1 MPSYLTTPNP
11 NTFAQQLSE
20 ASQTVRRNTI
30 KHRSPWAGWMPDIDP
45 HLQPPSACSRSRGL
59 VARPDPSSRG
69 EVLMP
74 DDGFDAVDLTNLPLE
89 DGGADAGAI
98 ICLAELPR
106 TNVLGAMTG
115 LFDRTLIAIVAGDDV
130 TPGDST
136 MWVVNPTD
144 GLWDAVVYE
153 AGGQELM
160 GDRDRLH
167 DFAVMPSGATNRA
180 AAWGGGPIDQP
191 VIVFCN
197 GHDEVAV
204 YPSDA
209 VGDAGQH
216 RYGTLTNNPVNFI
229 AKTCEAFVGRIYYG
243 NTTEN
248 GTNYRQRIRRTAL
261 FTADPTTLT
270 VGSGAMDLREFS
282 GDLLRLEKL
291 GSIMAAYFEDG
302 TAFIRST
309 DVATAPDAYHVLK
322 EHRGLLS
329 THSMIPIGDQE
340 HFGIFDDGWFK
351 LDASGRFTELGITNV
366 NGAEL
371 PKWRRTFY
379 ENLDMENRQRL
390 FCSYDGE
397 FVRIIYPRVGYDDA
411 SEVWVYDPRTDR
423 VWIEDYLD
431 GNYITVFGEASAI
444 ISAGLNWNSI
454 AALYNARGGDNWST
468 ILGSWASMSAKF
480 GLKSLVH
487 GNAGGYVMIHNP
499 DFIQR
504 LNTATETLEYP
515 TYAFHSVV
523 SSFDEPRLL
532 KTANEIL
539 IEFIYANTP
548 NAVLTVVGNSNQADG
563 TPHTPETYNIDL
575 TPTNRQP
582 GEVLTVGQFYD
593 FTDTELGF
601 EFSGT
606 APVLIRSMESSY
618 TIHPW
623 EERD

>member
-11 NTFAQQLSE
+11 DIFEQQLARATQS
-20 ASQTVRRNTI
+20 VRRNTI
-30 KHRSPWAGWMPDIDP
+30 NHRSPWAGWMPDIDP
-45 HLQPPSACSRSRGL
+45 HLQPPNACSRSRGL

-74 DDGFDAVDLTNLPLE
+74 DDGFDAVDLGNLPL
-89 DGGADAGAI
+89 DDSGADAAEI
-98 ICLAELPR
+98 TCLAELPR
-106 TNVLGAMTG
+106 TNATG
-115 LFDRTLIAIVAGDDV
+115 TVTGRFDRTLIAIVAGNDAAV
-130 TPGDST
+130 EGTMYITVPGT
-136 MWVVNPTD
+136 
-144 GLWDAVVYE
+144 GLWEIVPYV
-153 AGGQELM
+153 AGGVEPV
-160 GDRDRLH
+160 GDRDRLY
-167 DFAVMPSGATNRA
+167 DFAIMSSGATNRA
-180 AAWGGGPIDQP
+180 AAWSGGPIDQP
-191 VIVFCN
+191 VMVFCN
-197 GHDEVAV
+197 GFDEVTV

-216 RYGTLTNNPVNFI
+216 SYATLTNNPVNFI

-243 NTTEN
+243 NTIEN
-248 GTNYRQRIRRTAL
+248 GTHYHQRIRRTAL
-261 FTADPTTLT
+261 FTADPTNLT
-270 VGSGAMDLREFS
+270 IGYGAMDLREFS

-329 THSMIPIGDQE
+329 THSMVSIGDQE

-366 NGAEL
+366 NGAEI

-379 ENLDMENRQRL
+379 ENLDMANRNRL

-397 FVRIIYPRVGYDDA
+397 FVRIIYPRIGYDDA
-411 SEVWVYDPRTDR
+411 SEVWIYDPRTDR

-431 GNYITVFGEASAI
+431 GNYITVFGEASIA
-444 ISAGLNWNSI
+444 ISAALNWNSI
-454 AALYNARGGDNWST
+454 AALYDARGGDAWST
-468 ILGSWASMSAKF
+468 ILGSWASMAAKF
-480 GLKSLVH
+480 GLKALVH
-487 GNAGGYVMIHNP
+487 GNAGGYVLIHNP

-504 LNTATETLEYP
+504 LNTMTAALEYP
-515 TYAFHSVV
+515 TYEFHSVV

-539 IEFIYANTP
+539 IEYIYTNSP
-548 NAVLTVVGNSNQADG
+548 DAVLTVVGNPLRPDG

-582 GEVLTVGQFYD
+582 GEVLTVRQDYD

-601 EFSGT
+601 ELSGT
-606 APVLIRSMESSY
+606 SPVLFRSFESSY
-618 TIHPW
+618 TIYPW
-623 EERD
+623 EERV